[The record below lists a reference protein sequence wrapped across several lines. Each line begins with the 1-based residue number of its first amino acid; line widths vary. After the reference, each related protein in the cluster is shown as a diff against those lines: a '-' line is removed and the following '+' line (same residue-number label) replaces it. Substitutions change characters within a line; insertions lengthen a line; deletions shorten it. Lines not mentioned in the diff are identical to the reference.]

1 MSFCSRSSVFLV
13 SPLTRALRVALT
25 VSAVG
30 GSAFFAQSVGAQS
43 VIGALT
49 DASKVASYQGAKLSI
64 PDLGLTVY
72 SDERGRFRFPVVPAG
87 DYELVVYYVGA
98 APTRLSIS
106 VPEQGL
112 MLGDVVLGGADTNEY
127 ALEEVL
133 VYGQSAAMASAIN
146 QQRAADNI
154 VSVLDSD
161 SIGQFPDQN
170 VAESLRRLSG
180 ISVENDQGEGRYV
193 VIRGMDP
200 DLNATSINGVRATA
214 AENRRAL
221 QLDVIPSDVLDGLEV
236 QKSLT
241 PDMDG
246 DAIGGSI
253 NVKTLSAFSHKQDL
267 LKIRLEGGYNELRE
281 EISPK
286 TSVVGSTIFELNNEQ
301 RLGVAG
307 ALSWQGRKIAANNV
321 EASDWY
327 KTDNGFHAMEELEPR
342 YYVVDRERLGAVLN
356 IDFDMSEST
365 TLYAR
370 TLYSEFE
377 DTEIRYAQAWKDLT
391 LLSSDSVTANSAD
404 IGFVE
409 LESSTKDRVQTA
421 DNFSFTLG
429 SDSQWDSWT
438 VETVLGYSRAKE
450 SDPKRLSS
458 AWVAEFE
465 SGADDIVAGSPA
477 LKMDISDAKRPRIY
491 SDYFNLLRDPAR
503 YELDELELE
512 SNSTTDTQWTVQL
525 DATRAFSDWELKFGA
540 KLRKRE
546 KENDENALVYGNDGD
561 WMLSSF
567 HDAGAASDYGF
578 DNAISPMPSTSLL
591 RALVAKGEGLE
602 LERIDSDMAS
612 LGNDWQVDEDIYAA
626 YGMFKW
632 FVGDVTL
639 TGGVRLEHTDLT
651 MRGHSMEL
659 FEEGA
664 QYNGAVLDDDFLLV
678 TDISSDNSYTDIL
691 PSINLRYEIRENLIA
706 RAAFSTSIV
715 RPVFQD
721 MAARISVED
730 GEASIG
736 NPELDPYSALNF
748 DASIEFYPSELSV
761 VSAGV
766 FHKEI
771 DDFIF
776 TRVLDDYNY
785 GGRTYD
791 EAEIALNGET
801 ATVSGLELNYQQ
813 HFGFLPAPWDGLLV
827 SANLT
832 VVDSEADIGG
842 RTIAMPKQSD
852 HLAGVVLGY
861 DKGGL
866 DIRLALKYRDRY
878 LDEVVEE
885 GYDRYVD
892 EHTGLDLT
900 AKYHITDQWM
910 VYGEAINIT
919 DEPEYYYAGSKRR
932 LLQYDEFGST
942 FVLGFQFIY

>member
-1 MSFCSRSSVFLV
+1 MSFCSKSSAFLV
-13 SPLTRALRVALT
+13 SPLARALRAVLT
-25 VSAVG
+25 IGAVG
-30 GSAFFAQSVGAQS
+30 GSVFFIQSVGAQS
-43 VIGALT
+43 VTGALT
-49 DASKVASYQGAKLSI
+49 DASKVASYQGAKLNI

-72 SDERGRFRFPVVPAG
+72 SNERGRFRFPVVPAG
-87 DYELVVYYVGA
+87 NYELVVYYVGA

-377 DTEIRYAQAWKDLT
+377 DTEIRYAQAWKDLA
-391 LLSSDSVTANSAD
+391 LLSSGSVTADSAD

-409 LESSTKDRVQTA
+409 VESSTKDRVQTA

-465 SGADDIVAGSPA
+465 SGADDIVAGSPV

-512 SNSTTDTQWTVQL
+512 SNSTTDTQWTVQF

-639 TGGVRLEHTDLT
+639 TGGVRLEHTELT

-691 PSINLRYEIRENLIA
+691 PSINLRYEIHENLIA

-776 TRVLDDYNY
+776 TRVLDDYSY

-932 LLQYDEFGST
+932 LLQFDEFGST